1 MTVVVAGPVTQGS
14 QSVRSSGSLQGRFS
28 GTPLMTTWTV
38 QSIPARTVHVSV
50 GAALGLSDGANV
62 GEVLGEA
69 VGVSEGLSEGVN
81 VGLSEGDAVGV
92 LEGLSEGE
100 AVGVLE
106 GLVEGVNV
114 GLSEGEAV
122 GVLEGLVEGVNVGLS
137 EGDAVG
143 VSEGLVE
150 GVDVGTATGEAVG
163 VLVAG
168 RGSSQEKSKA
178 LAWSMQSNNTAF
190 LWTYGYLTASMLGQ
204 SLAYDL
210 ALGLGVRLGVL
221 VYGEQPL

>member
-62 GEVLGEA
+62 GEVLGET
-69 VGVSEGLSEGVN
+69 VGVSEGLT
-81 VGLSEGDAVGV
+81 
-92 LEGLSEGE
+92 
-100 AVGVLE
+100 
-106 GLVEGVNV
+106 EGVNV

-143 VSEGLVE
+143 VLEGLVE

>member
-114 GLSEGEAV
+114 GLSEGDAV
-122 GVLEGLVEGVNVGLS
+122 GVLEGLVEGVN
-137 EGDAVG
+137 
-143 VSEGLVE
+143 
-150 GVDVGTATGEAVG
+150 VGTATGEAVG